1 MQRSGSE
8 RMACKQIQKKYQAL
22 QLCRTDYDMNI
33 ECCKNTIPLSSKI
46 IKLFGVTINNKLK
59 FDKNIISLCRN
70 VGRQVNAL
78 NRLKVAYHSF
88 EE

>member
-1 MQRSGSE
+1 
-8 RMACKQIQKKYQAL
+8 
-22 QLCRTDYDMNI
+22 MNI